1 MYTLIVLPLKT
12 LSYCILRPNLTLH
25 VFGSGGCGKKSLKRQ
40 WFDGSH
46 SPVLSEIADIH
57 IRIQVN
63 RSVGDRGVC
72 LFQLCID
79 HSNLSV
85 YNNRVKHSN
94 TLGRKWV
101 DVF

>member
-1 MYTLIVLPLKT
+1 M
-12 LSYCILRPNLTLH
+12 
-25 VFGSGGCGKKSLKRQ
+25 FGSGGCGKKSLKRQ

-79 HSNLSV
+79 HNNLSV
-85 YNNRVKHSN
+85 YNNKAAQQQYSREKMGGRLLIVLLPLMLTERVQF
-94 TLGRKWV
+94 GRLWV
-101 DVF
+101 CAEL